1 MNLRGLISLVLF
13 VLFLFRPFPAGG
25 EEQNGKKYTLEEIL
39 ILANEKNPSI
49 AIFRANLESARGALI
64 SARAYPNP
72 ELDADLGKGKAL
84 EPGAVYE
91 RQYSFGISQSLEWP
105 GKRLYRRKAAE
116 AEIDVVGQEFED
128 FRLELTAQVKEAFF
142 NALLSKRLLEI
153 AAKNIETAQALVN
166 SVQLRVNSGEAPAL
180 ELVKARVELL
190 RATKDLRGAENR
202 VAISKSALKAL
213 LGGALGPD
221 ENVIGGFPE
230 TRKRYDVSSLI
241 ETAMTQHP
249 QIVRQMRAL
258 EAAGYAL
265 SQERQARFPDL
276 SIRGSTSEEID
287 KRSYS
292 IGLSI
297 PLPFF
302 YQRQGEVA
310 TAQAGRVRAEAE
322 LERTRVE
329 LAKLITHEYQNYQ
342 IALDQLNIF
351 NEGLLKQADEAL
363 RIAQFSY
370 EQGESGLLDLL
381 DAVRVQRTTLV
392 EYDEAQ
398 FELQAAL
405 ARLERM
411 TGGLP

>member
-1 MNLRGLISLVLF
+1 MNLRGLISLLLF
-13 VLFLFRPFPAGG
+13 VLFLFRPFSAGG

-39 ILANEKNPSI
+39 ILAKEKNPSI
-49 AIFRANLESARGALI
+49 VIFRANLESARGALV

-72 ELDADLGKGKAL
+72 ELDADIGRGKAL
-84 EPGAVYE
+84 ESGAVYE
-91 RQYSFGISQSLEWP
+91 RQYSFGISQLLEWP

-116 AEIDVVGQEFED
+116 AEIDVAGQEFED

-166 SVQLRVNSGEAPAL
+166 SVQLRVNSGEAPAV

-190 RATKDLRGAENR
+190 RATKDLRVAGNR
-202 VAISKSALKAL
+202 VAISKSALNAL
-213 LGGALGPD
+213 LGGALSVYD
-221 ENVIGGFPE
+221 EIAGDFSGV
-230 TRKRYDVSSLI
+230 RRRYELSSLI
-241 ETAMTQHP
+241 EEAMTRHP
-249 QIVRQMRAL
+249 QIVRQTRAF
-258 EAAGYAL
+258 EAAGYTL

-276 SIRGSTSEEID
+276 SVRGSMSEEID

-292 IGLSI
+292 VGLSI
-297 PLPFF
+297 PFPFF

-310 TAQAGRVRAEAE
+310 VAQAGRARAEAE

-329 LAKLITHEYQNYQ
+329 LAKLITQEYQNYQ